1 MKRPREATAFGLQV
15 LAKVPKSLEGYYR
28 YTVGET
34 FTDKYKKVC
43 PERRDTADIYA
54 VVYECD
60 PNNFVAL
67 NGDDVLTSDRIVM
80 MARIDNPGEP
90 TEWTHFSEP
99 FKFKNGH
106 TAIDPNR
113 LALKGYAIA
122 VVATSSRQGAYFEGA
137 VGSTLDISQFRLVYE

>member
-1 MKRPREATAFGLQV
+1 
-15 LAKVPKSLEGYYR
+15 
-28 YTVGET
+28 
-34 FTDKYKKVC
+34 
-43 PERRDTADIYA
+43 
-54 VVYECD
+54 
-60 PNNFVAL
+60 
-67 NGDDVLTSDRIVM
+67 M